1 MADPRPWS
9 RHFVE
14 LDIPITR
21 RMTLH
26 SVSLPNGDQVFHSKR
41 IAEVFTWLLE
51 NEIIRFTMLDSD
63 VEFRVSIQGPLP
75 PNPQSKG

>member
-26 SVSLPNGDQVFHSKR
+26 AVSLANGDRVFHSKR
-41 IAEVFTWLLE
+41 IAQVFTWLLE
-51 NEIIRFTMLDSD
+51 NEIAKFTMLDAD
-63 VEFRVSIQGPLP
+63 VEFRVSITGPLTP
-75 PNPQSKG
+75 EPKSKG